1 MEATHAVV
9 GTLAAHARAM
19 GVANNINFDLFSTTS
34 YMLNREPEYFVYIYN
49 LSEINVGNDVSF
61 VVSRPPL
68 LREFK
73 IKRRMP
79 GTNYTLATK
88 LPQPLL
94 VPKGNVDSNEV
105 DMVPQDVR
113 RFAMDIINPDNLG
126 IDQNGYIDPGQ
137 VTGIG
142 TNLGARGLF
151 WSLNGPGATM
161 DGTRKSVRIGRED
174 IPVFEEPTAEEIKQA
189 RERMEKQYKRALEEA
204 DAVQISQ
211 PADLGKFLT
220 PEHHAACE
228 YFGED
233 RPWHGKRAKT
243 DFCPICGEKMRY
255 GASFHKTEEG
265 TLCIN
270 NWDGAVK
277 AGVKNRAQAFEATE
291 DPKFAPKQPAPVAPA
306 APKEEV

>member
-1 MEATHAVV
+1 MSA
-9 GTLAAHARAM
+9 
-19 GVANNINFDLFSTTS
+19 ANNISFEFFATAS
-34 YMLNREPEYFVYIYN
+34 YALNKEPDYFVYIYN
-49 LSEINVGNDVSF
+49 LSEVNVGDDVSF

-68 LREFK
+68 MKEFK

-79 GTNYTLATK
+79 GTEYTLATK

-94 VPKGNVDSNEV
+94 IPKGNVDSNEV

-126 IDQNGYIDPGQ
+126 IDQEAFIDPSRITGQ
-137 VTGIG
+137 GN
-142 TNLGARGLF
+142 NLGNKGVF

-161 DGTRKSVRIGRED
+161 GGERTHVVVGRD
-174 IPVFEEPTAEEIKQA
+174 RIPVFEAPTAAEVKAA
-189 RERMEKQYKRALEEA
+189 RERMEKQYKKALEEA

-233 RPWHGKRAKT
+233 RSWHGKRTKT

-265 TLCIN
+265 VLCVN

-277 AGVKNRAQAFEATE
+277 AGVKTRAQAFEATE
-291 DPKFAPKQPAPVAPA
+291 DPKFAPKQPVAPS
-306 APKEEV
+306 APSTEV